1 MSSMVKHLVSISC
14 LKKSFVRSSST
25 FCWNNSGLKLFRCRF
40 TSLCI
45 IYKNRLQK
53 VFWRGWR
60 KLTRKITKE
69 CDASSE
75 RIRWSKWKNTM
86 IWLTYRILFSAVYAF
101 MMAYANLLY
110 IILSE
115 YRLVAIMFD
124 LKFHR
129 NFESFYYIY
138 FIKYIFYLIRLNFR
152 SVWCWKHAWNLMGN
166 RS

>member
-60 KLTRKITKE
+60 MLAGKITKE

-75 RIRWSKWKNTM
+75 RIRWFD
-86 IWLTYRILFSAVYAF
+86 WLIEFFFRRFMHSWWRMLIYYILFFLNIALA
-101 MMAYANLLY
+101 
-110 IILSE
+110 
-115 YRLVAIMFD
+115 AIMCD
-124 LKFHR
+124 LKFRR

-138 FIKYIFYLIRLNFR
+138 FIYNIYFI
-152 SVWCWKHAWNLMGN
+152 
-166 RS
+166 